1 MSGQPELTLRPVHP
15 TTHAQPD
22 FESVDRSLRCS
33 YSPSSDGVDS
43 NLLILFH
50 GLGDTSRPFAQLG
63 SSLKLPQTAVLSL
76 QGPQR
81 VPLLEEEAWQ
91 WWESFDSLG
100 ERTSP
105 FSSLSSVRPRV
116 ADLPNFSL
124 RLPISVLSNPNPSS
138 TLSLLLKVLA
148 HLTTVCAWHPSQL
161 HFFGFAQGAS
171 VAGELALLH
180 SRHRP
185 AEEHLGSVVAVS
197 GGLLSHPTVEESKR
211 AATKVCL
218 VYRKGEDRVVSA
230 SSWRK
235 GFREVREVKLEAGR
249 GREGMP
255 RGMDEWREIMRFWSE
270 VLVRKS
276 ALERGG
282 HVYEL
287 AGGMAAAQAAGA
299 RPPAAQ

>member
-1 MSGQPELTLRPVHP
+1 MSAQPGLTLRPVHS
-15 TTHAQPD
+15 TTHAKPD
-22 FESVDRSLRCS
+22 FESVDRSLQCS

-76 QGPQR
+76 QAPQR
-81 VPLLEEEAWQ
+81 VPLLDEEAWQ

-100 ERTSP
+100 E
-105 FSSLSSVRPRV
+105 L
-116 ADLPNFSL
+116 
-124 RLPISVLSNPNPSS
+124 ISNPNPSS
-138 TLSLLLKVLA
+138 TLSLLLKALA

-197 GGLLSHPTVEESKR
+197 GGLLSHPTVEEGKR

-270 VLVRKS
+270 VLERKS

-282 HVYEL
+282 NVYEL

>member
-1 MSGQPELTLRPVHP
+1 MAAQPELSLRPVQHTVHP
-15 TTHAQPD
+15 APNLK
-22 FESVDRSLRCS
+22 SIDRSLECS
-33 YSPSSDGVDS
+33 YSPSSDRVDS

-50 GLGDTSRPFAQLG
+50 GLGDTYHPFAQLG
-63 SSLKLPQTAVLSL
+63 SSLKLPQTAVLAL
-76 QGPQR
+76 QAPQR
-81 VPLLEEEAWQ
+81 VPLLEEQAWQ
-91 WWESFDSLG
+91 WWDSFDSLG
-100 ERTSP
+100 E
-105 FSSLSSVRPRV
+105 L
-116 ADLPNFSL
+116 
-124 RLPISVLSNPNPSS
+124 ISNPNPSS
-138 TLSLLLKVLA
+138 TLSLLLKVLT
-148 HLTTVCAWHPSQL
+148 HLTTTCAWHPSQL
-161 HFFGFAQGAS
+161 HLFGFAQGAS

-185 AEEHLGSVVAVS
+185 AQDHLGSVVAVS
-197 GGLLSHPTVEESKR
+197 GGLLSHPTLEESKR

-218 VYRKGEDRVVSA
+218 VYRKGEDRVVGA

-235 GFREVREVKLEAGR
+235 GFSDVREVKLEAGR

-282 HVYEL
+282 DVYEL

-299 RPPAAQ
+299 RPPGA